1 MAAGERVLITL
12 TRYLPIIT
20 TGLSLLLL
28 ALREGGILAFSMAF
42 LYISQQGFE
51 RIYQATS
58 HCSDL
63 VRPISGRLSGG
74 THRGRV
80 PAARTPFQRVA
91 SQSGKVRS
99 RSCVDSDLSNS
110 HIFSSPSVD
119 C

>member
-74 THRGRV
+74 TYIGAVCQPLAPHFNV
-80 PAARTPFQRVA
+80 SLAKVEKCVA
-91 SQSGKVRS
+91 V
-99 RSCVDSDLSNS
+99 VVL
-110 HIFSSPSVD
+110 ILI
-119 C
+119 